1 MIGLKIPV
9 FEKGNVLT
17 KEMLESMKAYA
28 VDAIQ
33 LSYKDYGNGI
43 ISGCEITITDNI
55 LTIHKG
61 LVYYQGNICFITEN
75 INLQYY
81 PTDTW
86 NVVKLVFG
94 ELSKELMFTTMEMYA
109 EISERTEYE
118 ASAIEIARFRL
129 QKGAVLRTEHRNFL
143 DYETAYDTL
152 NMIEAEYAGYKESTI
167 CPQLLYQFAEE
178 TKGCDLSNGMDMA
191 FLLQIWNMKGQSLNR
206 KVIENYIAMRLGKTV
221 SHMTNR
227 EIYEGLVEVLK
238 KIKHNKS
245 EPQAPRRIPRM
256 IID

>member
-17 KEMLESMKAYA
+17 KEMLDSMKAYA

-33 LSYKDYGNGI
+33 LSYQDYGNGI

-61 LVYYQGNICFITEN
+61 LVNYQGNVCFITEN
-75 INLQYY
+75 INLQYQ

-109 EISERTEYE
+109 EISERTEHE
-118 ASAIEIARFRL
+118 ASSIEIARFRL
-129 QKGAVLRTEHRNFL
+129 QKGAVLRTEHRNFQ

-167 CPQLLYQFAEE
+167 CPELLYQFAKEA
-178 TKGCDLSNGMDMA
+178 KDSDLSNGMDIA
-191 FLLQIWNMKGQSLNR
+191 FLMQIWNMKGQSLNR
-206 KVIENYIAMRLGKTV
+206 EVIENYIALRLGKTTN
-221 SHMTNR
+221 HMSNR
-227 EIYEGLVEVLK
+227 EIYEGLVEVLS
-238 KIKHNKS
+238 KIKHNKL
-245 EPQAPRRIPRM
+245 EPQAPRRTPRM

>member
-17 KEMLESMKAYA
+17 KELLDSMKAYA

-33 LSYKDYGNGI
+33 LSYQDYGNGI

-61 LVYYQGNICFITEN
+61 LVNYQGNICFITEN
-75 INLQYY
+75 IDLQYQ
-81 PTDTW
+81 PTDKW
-86 NVVKLVFG
+86 NTVKLVFG
-94 ELSKELMFTTMEMYA
+94 ELSKDFMFITMEMYA
-109 EISERTEYE
+109 EISERTEHE
-118 ASAIEIARFRL
+118 ASALELARFRL

-143 DYETAYDTL
+143 DYETEYDTL
-152 NMIEAEYAGYKESTI
+152 SMIEAEYAGYKESTI
-167 CPQLLYQFAEE
+167 CPELLYQFAEE
-178 TKGCDLSNGMDMA
+178 AKEGDLSNGMDTA

-206 KVIENYIAMRLGKTV
+206 KVIENYIAIRLGKTLK
-221 SHMTNR
+221 HMSNR
-227 EIYEGLVEVLK
+227 EIYESLAEILR
-238 KIKHNKS
+238 KIKHSK
-245 EPQAPRRIPRM
+245 PQTQEPRRTQRM